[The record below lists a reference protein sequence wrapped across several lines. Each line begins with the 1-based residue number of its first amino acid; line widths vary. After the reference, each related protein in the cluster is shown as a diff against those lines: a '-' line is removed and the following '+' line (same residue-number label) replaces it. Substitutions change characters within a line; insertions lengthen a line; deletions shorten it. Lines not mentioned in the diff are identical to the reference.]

1 MSTSTRSIPTV
12 HQATIQVPTLSSTPW
27 NAQNHRTYYPNP
39 LTHAA
44 HALHNPHQ
52 ASPPPPPLPLHHL
65 HLTLTNNPRQHP
77 LLLSQLSLPPFNIT
91 FPLWYTSYPGT
102 FRQLKETNRKAPP
115 IKTTRISV
123 PEFSGTICISGSWL
137 LAGEGCCLWGV
148 LGDWVKVSAWGK
160 GVGFAACVWCFW
172 PDEFGL

>member
-1 MSTSTRSIPTV
+1 MVSWIDCKGTDQLNCIIIQNLMPLVYKYAFYSYSTSSY
-12 HQATIQVPTLSSTPW
+12 HSSSYTLVYSLKCTKPS
-27 NAQNHRTYYPNP
+27 NIYPNP

-65 HLTLTNNPRQHP
+65 HLTLTDNPRQHP

-91 FPLWYTSYPGT
+91 FPLWYTSHPGT

-123 PEFSGTICISGSWL
+123 PGFSGTICISGSWL

-148 LGDWVKVSAWGK
+148 LGDWG
-160 GVGFAACVWCFW
+160 
-172 PDEFGL
+172 